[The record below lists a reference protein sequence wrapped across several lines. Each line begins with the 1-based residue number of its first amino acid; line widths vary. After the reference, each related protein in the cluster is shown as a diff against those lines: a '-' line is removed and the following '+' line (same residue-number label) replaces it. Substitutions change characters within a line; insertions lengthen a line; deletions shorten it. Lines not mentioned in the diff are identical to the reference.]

1 MILEIIAILKML
13 AISTAQIGPGVMLV
27 VETIK
32 RFISNEKR
40 DVANPV
46 LAVITGLLG
55 AYMYGGQE
63 EVVNI
68 ILQGLS
74 AGAAAIGAYSIPK
87 MAGARMGI
95 K

>member
-1 MILEIIAILKML
+1 MEIIAILKML
-13 AISTAQIGPGVMLV
+13 ALSTAQLGPGVMLV

-32 RFISNEKR
+32 RFVANEKR
-40 DVANPV
+40 DTVNPI

-63 EVVNI
+63 EVMAI
-68 ILQGLS
+68 LLQGIL
-74 AGAAAIGAYSIPK
+74 AGGAAIAAYSVPKAIGAK
-87 MAGARMGI
+87 MGI

>member
-1 MILEIIAILKML
+1 MEILAILKML
-13 AISTAQIGPGVMLV
+13 AVSTAQLGPGVMLV
-27 VETIK
+27 VGTIK

-63 EVVNI
+63 EVLAI
-68 ILQGLS
+68 LLQGLL
-74 AGAAAIGAYSIPK
+74 AGGAAIGAYSIPK
-87 MAGARMGI
+87 AIGVRMGV